1 MERKLIRTCY
11 NPVLFPTLY
20 HRAKTGK
27 VSVWEISVQIID
39 KIPTIVTVFGY
50 ENGTKQAAHLKIP
63 YGKNIGRSNQTSPW
77 EQAVAEAKAKWEKK
91 QLENY
96 RISLEEEIHVLPMLA
111 HKYTDHFKK
120 VVWPCYVQPKL
131 NGCLHHATKIQTNSG
146 IFSLGEIVKNKMKVS
161 VLSYN
166 EKTNITE
173 YKPILN
179 WFENGESNID
189 NWTELKLA
197 DNVFIKCTLNHKV
210 FTQRGWVE
218 AKDLDDTKDTLY
230 LLNYLRFA
238 QCKGVE
244 YKYYFPVEKY
254 IKPTEDL
261 EFVSFKKQ
269 KIRHVKNGLLTQY
282 DIEVADN
289 HNYFANNLLVH
300 NCRVLAHIKEGKV
313 KYISRKSKEYETL
326 HHWDDE
332 LINLF
337 PNGTILDGESFHTNL
352 SFQEI
357 IRRVKRVKTSRFN
370 IEDNE
375 LQYWIYD
382 VINDEPYKQRLEFL
396 RSVLTGNEEYLE
408 MCPTFLINDDHEL
421 KKRHAQF
428 TQAGFEGSI
437 IRNVHGLYQ
446 ANYRSYDL
454 LKYKDFMDKE
464 YRIVGGTS
472 ATGKDEGTVIF
483 QCVTDKHQI
492 FNVRPRG
499 TWEQRKEYLDNIQKL
514 VGKMLTVRYQEMSE
528 DGIPIFPIGLEIRD
542 YE

>member
-1 MERKLIRTCY
+1 MGTSIGRWRNGSDCRMERKLIGTYY

-20 HRAKTGK
+20 HRSKTGK
-27 VSVWEISVQIID
+27 VSVWELSVQLIN
-39 KIPTIVTVFGY
+39 KIPTIVTCFGY
-50 ENGTKQAAHLKIP
+50 ENGVKQTAHLKIP
-63 YGKNIGRSNQTSPW
+63 YGKNIGRSNQTTPW
-77 EQAVAEAKAKWEKK
+77 EQAVSEAKAKWEKK

-131 NGCLHHATKIQTNSG
+131 NG
-146 IFSLGEIVKNKMKVS
+146 V
-161 VLSYN
+161 
-166 EKTNITE
+166 
-173 YKPILN
+173 
-179 WFENGESNID
+179 
-189 NWTELKLA
+189 
-197 DNVFIKCTLNHKV
+197 
-210 FTQRGWVE
+210 
-218 AKDLDDTKDTLY
+218 
-230 LLNYLRFA
+230 
-238 QCKGVE
+238 
-244 YKYYFPVEKY
+244 
-254 IKPTEDL
+254 
-261 EFVSFKKQ
+261 
-269 KIRHVKNGLLTQY
+269 
-282 DIEVADN
+282 
-289 HNYFANNLLVH
+289 
-300 NCRVLAHIKEGKV
+300 RVLTHIKDGKA

-337 PNGTILDGESFHTNL
+337 PDGTILDGEAFHPDL

-357 IRRVKRVKTSRFN
+357 IRRIKRVKTSRFD

-382 VINDEPYKQRLEFL
+382 VINAEPYQQRLEFL
-396 RSVLTGNEEYLE
+396 RLVLTGNEEYLE
-408 MCPTFLINDDHEL
+408 MCPTFLIHDDHEL

-446 ANYRSYDL
+446 VNYRSYDL
-454 LKYKDFMDKE
+454 LKYKDFIDKE

-483 QCVTDKHQI
+483 QCITDKHQI

-499 TWEQRKEYLDNIQKL
+499 TWKQRKEYLDDIQKL
-514 VGKMLTVRYQEMSE
+514 TGKILTVRYQEMSE
-528 DGIPIFPIGLEIRD
+528 DGIPIFPIGLCIRN